1 MLHYVNVAMFCNAL
15 LMLEYVY
22 VALFDIVI
30 FGVVLFIVLLFTFA
44 LSNVA
49 LCKCCPISCSTILIL
64 CYFMFYSFH
73 VALVNIA
80 LSDLM

>member
-1 MLHYVNVAMFCNAL
+1 MLHYVNVALFCNSL

-49 LCKCCPISCSTILIL
+49 LCKCCPI
-64 CYFMFYSFH
+64 
-73 VALVNIA
+73 
-80 LSDLM
+80 